1 MQAVAVFGGVRPT
14 RDDGGGAGVAGGLDG
29 CDNGRIVMSGGVA
42 KPVDRHVVSLLNSAP
57 CDGHLVVQLLRVQGD
72 QVGVAEALRIE
83 LPARR
88 DQTTDLCPAEA
99 PLGG

>member
-1 MQAVAVFGGVRPT
+1 
-14 RDDGGGAGVAGGLDG
+14 
-29 CDNGRIVMSGGVA
+29 MSGGGA

-57 CDGHLVVQLLRVQGD
+57 CDSHLVVQLLRVQGD
-72 QVGVAEALRIE
+72 QVGVAEALGIE

-99 PLGG
+99 SLGGWQPGELHVLIADPSEAAKHGQRLGVLRLIAVVEG